1 MRCTPTGV
9 PSRDVVRHGTASLCG
24 GSVRRTIELGQLRQ
38 LLLQLD
44 LGSLR
49 NSYSYF
55 MSDNPI
61 LCLGLC
67 NIGPV
72 ERAVKF
78 GPKVNQR
85 SSKSYQATL
94 VDVWGIPL

>member
-1 MRCTPTGV
+1 M
-9 PSRDVVRHGTASLCG
+9 SLRHGTASLCG

-72 ERAVKF
+72 K
-78 GPKVNQR
+78 GPSILDYSVEQVVISTQGAHRCRLGNP
-85 SSKSYQATL
+85 TL
-94 VDVWGIPL
+94 SP